1 MSSGVRPNSAT
12 GSSQHQVDS
21 VLSAA
26 VYSHLQRLVGTAAA
40 KLRTESESID
50 ESSEKAAFHRRLVS
64 RWLAA
69 HRLKEDGANAKQ
81 QKQTDS
87 PALTASQSELLVSQL
102 RSLVRQEAKLLTKCA
117 GEHLQ
122 SPELREAARREKL
135 RLLDEAAEAVS
146 SLEKSVSQL
155 TQSLLDLVP
164 AAASTDAA
172 SSSLDRS
179 SVAATLLRDSERLRS
194 HCVTLLV
201 KLKLDTCQVR
211 QATYSAERLKKLQ
224 DVRCRIVSQRAELL
238 DEINR
243 LREMSLRYQAS
254 EAQAEYRRLMA
265 AQVEL
270 GKSVQ
275 LLKYSLGYDSCDS

>member
-26 VYSHLQRLVGTAAA
+26 VYSYLQRLVATAAA
-40 KLRTESESID
+40 KLRNESESID

-146 SLEKSVSQL
+146 SLEK
-155 TQSLLDLVP
+155 
-164 AAASTDAA
+164 
-172 SSSLDRS
+172 
-179 SVAATLLRDSERLRS
+179 
-194 HCVTLLV
+194 
-201 KLKLDTCQVR
+201 LDTCQVR